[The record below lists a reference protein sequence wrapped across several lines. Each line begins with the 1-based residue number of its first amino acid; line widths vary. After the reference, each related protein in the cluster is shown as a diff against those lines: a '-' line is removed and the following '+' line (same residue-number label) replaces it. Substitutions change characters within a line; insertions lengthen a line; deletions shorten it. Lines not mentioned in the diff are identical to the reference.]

1 MRNYWYNKSS
11 SAPLILQTSNLSE
24 EMHCMG
30 ARFFLKMQMHLN
42 QIMLFHCHDISHQ
55 SEGSIQTGNIHQML
69 SIFSK
74 HSKSL
79 VRHGTFT
86 RPPAIIVARPW
97 RVWFLGTSPWRWRI
111 LLGNHHLFCQWKNQN
126 VATLKTKLANVW
138 INQKNTYEYY
148 INIQYILY
156 TYDFRSPVLFS
167 FRKHTFDLLIVQLL
181 TTKTQRGK
189 APLAAAKICT
199 AAGTRKS
206 DDQVNIQI

>member
-1 MRNYWYNKSS
+1 MLISVDHPFKRLHDTSVYQMIESHSPLLSNKPGEPSDTPAACFWGGKKLPTSNQGSHIQRLEGLTSPCCAVRNYWYNKSS
-11 SAPLILQTSNLSE
+11 SAPLILQKSNLSE

-86 RPPAIIVARPW
+86 RPPAIIVARP
-97 RVWFLGTSPWRWRI
+97 
-111 LLGNHHLFCQWKNQN
+111 
-126 VATLKTKLANVW
+126 
-138 INQKNTYEYY
+138 
-148 INIQYILY
+148 
-156 TYDFRSPVLFS
+156 
-167 FRKHTFDLLIVQLL
+167 
-181 TTKTQRGK
+181 
-189 APLAAAKICT
+189 
-199 AAGTRKS
+199 
-206 DDQVNIQI
+206 